1 MRAVAILA
9 RARTRRLA
17 MVASGTR
24 KARAMAG
31 TSRRAS
37 VRSERATWASRLSAG
52 WQQVKIR
59 RSMSSRS
66 DVSGSIA
73 SIASSIWSGAAPVP
87 HRNAAVSLAAR
98 ADSRRSRSSALRRAT
113 TASQAR
119 GSSGIP
125 VLGHRSRAVIVASES
140 ASSATARSPMVLASV
155 ASTLGPSPFSTSTRV
170 AVASIPGCLAVGR
183 RYRAKLD
190 LPPPGSRD
198 LHRPRD
204 GLVQVGR
211 LQQKV
216 PGQDLLRLSV
226 RTVGHQ
232 DVAALAAR
240 DGDGRRHG
248 YRVQG
253 FAAAHDPGLG
263 GPPGELRVL
272 GGELHIRHRVP
283 VAVPVVVAQGHIQR
297 HRQPSFRSATMP
309 YRFTWATTTA
319 TTAAT
324 ALEPV
329 WIRVQGGSPGR
340 EAPRTRKTAP

>member
-1 MRAVAILA
+1 MRAAAILE

-31 TSRRAS
+31 TSSRAS
-37 VRSERATWASRLSAG
+37 VRSERATWASWPSAG

-59 RSMSSRS
+59 RSISSRREL
-66 DVSGSIA
+66 SGSIA

-119 GSSGIP
+119 GLSGIP
-125 VLGHRSRAVIVASES
+125 VLGQASRAVIVASES

-170 AVASIPGCLAVGR
+170 SVASMPGCLGVYR
-183 RYRAKLD
+183 RYRTKLD
-190 LPPPGSRD
+190 LPPPGGRD
-198 LHRPRD
+198 LRRPRD
-204 GLVQVGR
+204 GLVEVGR
-211 LQQKV
+211 LQQEV
-216 PGQDLLRLSV
+216 SGQDLLRLGV
-226 RTVGHQ
+226 RAVDQQ

-240 DGDGRRHG
+240 DGDGGRHG
-248 YRVQG
+248 HRVQS

-263 GPPGELRVL
+263 GPA
-272 GGELHIRHRVP
+272 GELHVLGVELHLRR
-283 VAVPVVVAQGHIQR
+283 
-297 HRQPSFRSATMP
+297 
-309 YRFTWATTTA
+309 
-319 TTAAT
+319 
-324 ALEPV
+324 
-329 WIRVQGGSPGR
+329 
-340 EAPRTRKTAP
+340 